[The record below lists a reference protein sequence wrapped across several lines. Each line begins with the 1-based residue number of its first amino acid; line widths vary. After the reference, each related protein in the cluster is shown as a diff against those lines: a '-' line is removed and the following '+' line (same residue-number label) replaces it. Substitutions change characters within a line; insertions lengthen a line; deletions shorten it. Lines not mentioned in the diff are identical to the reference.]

1 MSAPAV
7 APRGGTDVALH
18 GALHVA
24 LFRGINVG
32 TAKAVAMP
40 QLAAVFEALGY
51 TVVRTVLRSGNVVF
65 GVATDQ
71 TGAAE
76 RIEAAVLAAT
86 GVQSS
91 VLVLTATKFRAIAE
105 ANPLD
110 GATSAGVAAT
120 GVPSAGSKTFI
131 TFLSEPHGTIEVP
144 DAAALAPELLRVG
157 DSAVYQW
164 MPDGSQQTKVPKS
177 FWKQFSG
184 HVTARNANTVR
195 KLLDLLEA

>member
-1 MSAPAV
+1 MSASGG
-7 APRGGTDVALH
+7 APRGGADVALH

-32 TAKAVAMP
+32 TAKAIAMP
-40 QLAAVFEALGY
+40 QLAAVFQNLGY
-51 TVVRTVLRSGNVVF
+51 TGVRTLLRSGNVVF
-65 GVATDQ
+65 GATSDQ
-71 TGAAE
+71 SGAAE

-86 GVQSS
+86 GVRSS
-91 VLVLTATKFRAIAE
+91 VLVLTATEFRAIAE
-105 ANPLD
+105 ANPLGGVTAD
-110 GATSAGVAAT
+110 ASGSA
-120 GVPSAGSKTFI
+120 AGSKTFI

-144 DAAALAPELLRVG
+144 DAAALAPEVLRVG
-157 DSAVYQW
+157 NSSVYQW

-195 KLLDLLEA
+195 KLIELLDG